1 MFDQGVAERPER
13 ISDLEYQ
20 MDAGPLVRDI
30 GQALRGLRFPELHML
45 LLAAVLMG
53 VPLWLLEDTD
63 AARQWLFAGTVIGL
77 IVTGLCWSGPVR
89 GRFGWLLPAL
99 LRAIEY
105 SYVLLL
111 IYRLAPDLLPVAY
124 GYLVVVAFHHY
135 DIAYRLRHTGRA
147 PARWVYTAGL
157 GYDGRLLIIA
167 SLTLAGVGAL
177 RTGLWIL
184 TVSLAVVFVLEAA
197 VGWMRWLRA
206 ENAAAAQ
213 RAELA

>member
-1 MFDQGVAERPER
+1 MFDYAAERPER
-13 ISDLEYQ
+13 ISDLEYEI
-20 MDAGPLVRDI
+20 DDGPLVRDI
-30 GQALRGLRFPELHML
+30 GQALRGLRFPEIHLL

-53 VPLWLLEDTD
+53 VPLWLLDDSD

-99 LRAIEY
+99 LRALEY

-111 IYRLAPDLLPVAY
+111 TYRLAPDLLPVAY

-135 DIAYRLRHTGRA
+135 DVAYRLRHTGRP

-157 GYDGRLLIIA
+157 GYDGRLLVIA
-167 SLTLAGVGAL
+167 ALTLSGVGAL
-177 RTGLWIL
+177 RTGLWVL
-184 TVSLAVVFVLEAA
+184 TAGLAVVFVLDS
-197 VGWMRWLRA
+197 VVSWLRWVRSEGA
-206 ENAAAAQ
+206 IGPA
-213 RAELA
+213 